1 MVDDTAI
8 EAIRNALGGEADEPV
23 AGYVFGSVA
32 RGESRPDSDVDV
44 AVLFRTVPA
53 GTLDALALDLRD
65 RLEARVGRAV
75 DLTVLNAA
83 PSDLVHRVL
92 RDGVLVAEGDA
103 AARVEFEVRAR
114 NEYFDL
120 KPYLDEYRRTGVRT
134 S

>member
-1 MVDDTAI
+1 
-8 EAIRNALGGEADEPV
+8 V

-32 RGESRPDSDVDV
+32 RGEARPDSDVDV

-65 RLEARVGRAV
+65 RLEARVGCAV

-120 KPYLDEYRRTGVRT
+120 KPYLDEYRRTGART